1 MTEKLSIAWWNTS
14 LSPSAKLRACDKQRI
29 TPGATDEE
37 RQIAI
42 QVILHLLL
50 VEQVDFLALGEIAI
64 EDISAFQQDPNLD
77 DYTIESGISK
87 TGHIAFDTCF
97 IYHPDKIAIDNRCDI
112 DTGKSGK
119 KLKIAQKLIL
129 QVAITQQPFYLFIS
143 HWKSWLYCPENSSDR
158 QTLGMLLRQQVDE
171 TLSDD
176 NSEFIVLLGDYNDEP
191 FHASLA
197 DQLEAT
203 RDKALVKRKP
213 NLLYNPFWQHLTYSD
228 VNLSYAGTH
237 YYKSGGTTKWRTFDQ
252 IIVSSALLD
261 NELQL
266 NETET
271 GIVHIPDY
279 LKQVKDG
286 KTIFDHLPVKTT
298 IKKV

>member
-50 VEQVDFLALGEIAI
+50 VEQVDFLVLGEIAN

-129 QVAITQQPFYLFIS
+129 QVAITQQPFYLFVS
-143 HWKSWLYCPENSSDR
+143 HWASRLWCQENDADR
-158 QTLGMLLRQQVDE
+158 HLLGMRLRDDVDNI
-171 TLSDD
+171 LSN
-176 NSEFIVLLGDYNDEP
+176 NSELIILLGDYNDEP
-191 FHASLA
+191 FDDSLA
-197 DQLEAT
+197 RQLGAT

-213 NLLYNPFWQHLTYSD
+213 NLLYNPFWQHLTYPD
-228 VNLSYAGTH
+228 ADLNYAGT
-237 YYKSGGTTKWRTFDQ
+237 YYHKNGKETKWRTFDQ
-252 IIVSSALLD
+252 IIVSSAFI
-261 NELQL
+261 NTELQL
-266 NETET
+266 NEAET
-271 GIVHIPDY
+271 GIVHILNY
-279 LKQVKDG
+279 LKQVKDD
-286 KTIFDHLPVKTT
+286 KTIFDHLPIKTT
-298 IKKV
+298 IEKV

>member
-1 MTEKLSIAWWNTS
+1 MTEKLSIAWWNTG
-14 LSPSAKLRACDKQRI
+14 LSPSAKSR
-29 TPGATDEE
+29 ATDEQ
-37 RQIAI
+37 RNIAI
-42 QVILHLLL
+42 QVIQYLLL
-50 VEQVDFLALGEIAI
+50 VEKIDFLVLGEIAE
-64 EDISAFQQDPNLD
+64 EDIFTFQQIQNFKN
-77 DYTIESGISK
+77 YRIKSGVSK
-87 TGHIAFDTCF
+87 IGHIAFDTCF
-97 IYHPDKIAIDNRCDI
+97 IYRPDKITVASIDDI
-112 DTGKSGK
+112 DTGRSGA
-119 KLKIAQKLIL
+119 KLKIAQKLVL
-129 QVAITQQPFYLFIS
+129 RVAITEQPFYLFVS
-143 HWKSWLYCPENSSDR
+143 HWKSWLYCPENSPDR
-158 QTLGMLLRQQVDE
+158 QTLGMLLRQEVDKI
-171 TLSDD
+171 LSDN
-176 NSEFIVLLGDYNDEP
+176 NSEFIVLVGDYNDEP

-279 LKQVKDG
+279 LKQVKDS

-298 IKKV
+298 IEKV